1 MLLRNLFFLLSFLSL
16 FSHVE
21 EVFAHLMGIQ
31 NLQHSCLYI
40 SP

>member
-1 MLLRNLFFLLSFLSL
+1 MLLRNLFFWLSLPSL

-21 EVFAHLMGIQ
+21 EVFAHWIQIQ